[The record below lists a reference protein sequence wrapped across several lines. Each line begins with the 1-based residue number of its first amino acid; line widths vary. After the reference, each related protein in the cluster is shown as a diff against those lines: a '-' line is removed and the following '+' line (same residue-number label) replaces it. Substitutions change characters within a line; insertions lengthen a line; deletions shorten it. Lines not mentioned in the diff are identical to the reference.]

1 MASGEQQDKSAAE
14 KAVWPLLFLTAALHA
29 YLGLSLVAYVFMGV
43 SNPGS
48 GMAGWTAAMTG
59 GLQTIAAMAA
69 VVLALRGDL
78 RGTNLALAGSIM
90 LGWFSMLPAV
100 AEQGLDFGG
109 DDWGTPVYFVVS
121 PIIAIVTA
129 TLAWRNLY
137 LVPAAFIVTA
147 PTFIGILVVIVFGIA
162 IALYGF

>member
-1 MASGEQQDKSAAE
+1 
-14 KAVWPLLFLTAALHA
+14 
-29 YLGLSLVAYVFMGV
+29 
-43 SNPGS
+43 
-48 GMAGWTAAMTG
+48 MTG

-69 VVLALRGDL
+69 FVLAVRGDL
-78 RGTNLALAGSIM
+78 RGTTLALAGSIM
-90 LGWFSMLPAV
+90 LGWFSMVPSV
-100 AEQGLDFGG
+100 AEQGLDIGG

-137 LVPAAFIVTA
+137 LVPAAFMITA